1 MTLSPTAASLAKGQ
15 GVHDNDLVPTIVG
28 SLGHGQYRFSR
39 GPSTLKVEGPNN
51 LLSAQER
58 TAVIEKQIGVAQ
70 GEIKEPEFRNFLQG
84 VVAALKQGTGASEK
98 AASVVNSLHHAFIE
112 RGIAGLKAQ
121 IKYTFHGFLAS
132 QRFTQGN
139 LQDQAKLAD
148 LRYPAEW
155 YPTARELQRSIHLHV
170 GPTNSG
176 KTYHALQRLEQAGS
190 GIYAGPLRL
199 LAHEVYTRLNARG
212 KPCNL
217 ITGDERQVVD
227 VDAGMSSCTVE
238 MVPLHSTVDVAVIDE
253 IQMIGNEERGWAW
266 TQAVMGIRAKEL
278 HLCGEE
284 RTVPLVKEL
293 AVAMG
298 DDLQIH
304 HYKRLSPLKTMSA
317 SLRGDLSNL
326 RKGDCVVA
334 FRKVAIHRLKND
346 IESTTRK
353 RVAVIYGSLPPE
365 IRAQQAALFNNPDND
380 YDILVASDAIG
391 MGLNLSIKRIIFS
404 DTRKWNGRFA
414 ATIEPSQIKQIA
426 GRAGRYRTAAQAVET
441 PTDQI
446 NTPDAQ
452 TTNNSP
458 DVSPAQTLGL
468 VTSLQKN
475 DLSVVQRAMI
485 GEADPIMTAGI
496 LPPDDIIVRFA
507 AYFPPSTP
515 FSYILIR
522 LHNISLLNPRF
533 HFCALADRISI
544 ANAIEP
550 VKKLTVRERI
560 IFCASPA
567 GIKDNTDDSMIGIV
581 RALAECV
588 ASNSG
593 GGILDIEPLGLS
605 VLQQDVAR
613 YASRSFLEKLEYL
626 HKALILY
633 IWLSFRFAGVFTTQ
647 AMAFYVKTLVEDK
660 IERVLSQASLKPRG
674 TYDRQLK
681 PKRSTDS
688 ISVSE
693 NPNSERADDGSVS
706 DERSRQEPWS
716 ATFEPHLNLVDRT
729 AGSGVEQKSPAGA
742 SLDLVS
748 NLRRLKELPKS
759 LEPETRA

>member
-1 MTLSPTAASLAKGQ
+1 MTWFPRLPY
-15 GVHDNDLVPTIVG
+15 P
-28 SLGHGQYRFSR
+28 
-39 GPSTLKVEGPNN
+39 
-51 LLSAQER
+51 LSAQER
-58 TAVIEKQIGVAQ
+58 TAVIKRELGVAQ
-70 GEIKEPEFRNFLQG
+70 REIKSPEFRNFLQD
-84 VVAALKQGTGASEK
+84 VVATLKQGTGASEK
-98 AASVVNSLHHAFIE
+98 AAPIVASLHHAFLE
-112 RGIAGLKAQ
+112 RGLAGLKTQ
-121 IKYTFHGFLAS
+121 IKYTYHGFVAN
-132 QRFTQGN
+132 QHFTQAN

-148 LRYPAEW
+148 LRHPAEW
-155 YPTARELQRSIHLHV
+155 YPRARELQRSIHLHV

-253 IQMIGNEERGWAW
+253 IQMLGSEDRGWAW
-266 TQAVMGIRAKEL
+266 TQAVMGLRAKEV
-278 HLCGEE
+278 HLTGEE

-317 SLRGDLSNL
+317 SLRGNLKNL

-334 FRKVAIHRLKND
+334 FSNVAIHSLKND
-346 IESTTRK
+346 IESTTGK
-353 RVAVIYGSLPPE
+353 RVAIIYGSLPPE

-380 YDILVASDAIG
+380 YDFLVASDAIG

-404 DTRKWNGRFA
+404 QTRKWNGRFA
-414 ATIEPSQIKQIA
+414 TTIETSQIKQIA

-441 PTDQI
+441 PTDQ
-446 NTPDAQ
+446 TCSPDAQ
-452 TTNNSP
+452 TSNMSP

-468 VTSLQKN
+468 VTSLKED
-475 DLSVVQRAMI
+475 DLSVVQRAMMD
-485 GEADPIMTAGI
+485 EADPIMTAGI
-496 LPPDDIIVRFA
+496 FPPDDVIVRFA

-515 FSYILIR
+515 FSYILARI
-522 LHNISLLNPRF
+522 HNISLLNPRF
-533 HFCALADRISI
+533 HFCALEDRISI
-544 ANAIEP
+544 ARVIEH
-550 VKKLTVRERI
+550 VKNLTVRERI

-567 GIKDNTDDSMIGIV
+567 GIKDNPDDPMIGMV

-588 ASNSG
+588 ARNSG
-593 GGILDIEPLGLS
+593 GGILDIEPIGLS
-605 VLQQDVAR
+605 VLEQDVAR
-613 YASRSFLEKLEYL
+613 YASRSFLGRLEHL

-633 IWLSFRFAGVFTTQ
+633 LWLSFRFAGVFNTQ

-660 IERVLSQASLKPRG
+660 IEQVLSQASWKPRG
-674 TYDRQLK
+674 TYKGKLSAKRITG
-681 PKRSTDS
+681 PK
-688 ISVSE
+688 SVSE
-693 NPNSERADDGSVS
+693 MPDSERTDDGTVS
-706 DERSRQEPWS
+706 GERSRQEPWS
-716 ATFEPHLNLVDRT
+716 ATFEPYLDLVGGT
-729 AGSGVEQKSPAGA
+729 AGSGVEQKSPARA

-748 NLRRLKELPKS
+748 KLRGLKGLPKP
-759 LEPETRA
+759 LEPATTA